1 MTKNRRVALITG
13 GRRGI
18 GLGVAKALAAQGFDL
33 AINGVSPESGAGE
46 AVADLKALGADVAY
60 VQGDVASLDDHAR
73 MVEAVRA
80 RFGRINVLVNNAG
93 IGPRSRDDIL
103 LATPDNYDHVMTTN
117 LRGPYFLTQRVAN
130 AMIEQ
135 KKADPAFE
143 AMIVFVTSISSTVV
157 SVNRGEYCI
166 SKAGL
171 SMAAQLYAVRL
182 AEFGIPVHEVRPGV
196 IATDMTAKVKD
207 KYDRMFAEG
216 LALVP
221 RWGTPED
228 IGRVVAALVRGDL
241 AYSTGQVIMVD
252 GGMQIQTL

>member
-1 MTKNRRVALITG
+1 MAKDRKVALVTG

-18 GLGVAKALAAQGFDL
+18 GFGIAKALAAQGLDI
-33 AINGVSPESGAGE
+33 AINGVSPENGAGAAIAE
-46 AVADLKALGADVAY
+46 LKALGVDAFY
-60 VQGDVASLDDHAR
+60 VQGDVADPADHAR
-73 MVEAVRA
+73 MVEAVRE
-80 RFGRINVLVNNAG
+80 RFGRLNVLINNAG

-103 LATPDNYDHVMTTN
+103 TATPENYDHVMQTN

-130 AMIEQ
+130 FMVEQ
-135 KKADPAFE
+135 KKADAAFE
-143 AMIVFVTSISSTVV
+143 GMVVFITSISSTVV

-182 AEFGIPVHEVRPGV
+182 AEFGIPVHEVRPGI
-196 IATDMTAKVKD
+196 IATDLTAGVKA
-207 KYDRMFAEG
+207 KYDKLFAEG
-216 LALVP
+216 LALLP

-228 IGRVVAALVRGDL
+228 VGRAVAALVRGDL